1 MENQIRDFIHFL
13 TIEKGLAKNT
23 LVSYERD
30 LNSYWSYLKNVETIT
45 NWNDSR
51 RVNIL
56 HFLVHLKDQGKS
68 SKTVARHI
76 ASIRSFHQ
84 FLLRE
89 RVTDQDPSIHIETPK
104 PERSL
109 PKVLSM
115 EEVEAL
121 LEAPKVMDEYRITR

>member
-1 MENQIRDFIHFL
+1 MHFL
-13 TIEKGLAKNT
+13 A
-23 LVSYERD
+23 
-30 LNSYWSYLKNVETIT
+30 
-45 NWNDSR
+45 
-51 RVNIL
+51 
-56 HFLVHLKDQGKS
+56 HLKDQGKS
-68 SKTVARHI
+68 SKTLARHI

-89 RVTDQDPSIHIETPK
+89 KVTDQDPSVHIETPQ

-121 LEAPKVMDEYRITR
+121 IGCSKGEWMNTDFAIRRCLNYVCDRDAGE